1 MTTKRE
7 NILAAIKTAL
17 TDTVGVGTR
26 IYRTRVDPVARLESP
41 AIIIVQPIR
50 DVCVQNT
57 SLPKLDW
64 TMTVRVTVIERAD
77 IPDQAADDT
86 VESVHSKVMNDLTV
100 GGYAHDVVPV
110 RTEFEF
116 IEADKPLGLIGCEFE
131 IRYRTEL
138 ADLSQ

>member
-7 NILAAIKTAL
+7 NILAAIRTAL
-17 TDTVGVGTR
+17 TGTTGVGTR
-26 IYRTRVDPVARLESP
+26 IFRTRVDPVARVESP
-41 AIIIVQPIR
+41 AIIVQPIR
-50 DVCVQNT
+50 DVCVQTT

-64 TMTVRVTVIERAD
+64 TMTVRITVIERAD

-86 VESVHSKVMNDLTV
+86 IESLHSKVMADLTL

-116 IEADKPLGLIGCEFE
+116 IESDKPSGIISCEYDV
-131 IRYRTEL
+131 RYRTNVN
-138 ADLSQ
+138 DLTQ

>member
-7 NILAAIKTAL
+7 NILAAIRTAL

-26 IYRTRVDPVARLESP
+26 IYRTRVDPVARAESP
-41 AIIIVQPIR
+41 AIIVQPIR
-50 DVCVQNT
+50 DVCVQTT

-64 TMTVRVTVIERAD
+64 TMTVRITIIERAD

-86 VESVHSKVMNDLTV
+86 VESLHSKVMNDLTL
-100 GGYAHDVVPV
+100 GGYAHDIVPV

-116 IEADKPLGLIGCEFE
+116 IEADKALGLISCEYE
-131 IRYRTEL
+131 IRYRTEV
-138 ADLSQ
+138 ADLTQ

>member
-7 NILAAIKTAL
+7 SILAAIRTAL

-26 IYRTRVDPVARLESP
+26 IYRTRVDHPARAESP
-41 AIIIVQPIR
+41 AIIVQPIR

-64 TMTVRVTVIERAD
+64 TMTVRITVIERAD

-86 VESVHSKVMNDLTV
+86 IASLHSKVMNDLTL
-100 GGYAHDVVPV
+100 GGFAHDVVPV

-116 IEADKPLGLIGCEFE
+116 IEADKPSGLISCEFE
-131 IRYRTEL
+131 IRYRTQL
-138 ADLSQ
+138 TDLSQ